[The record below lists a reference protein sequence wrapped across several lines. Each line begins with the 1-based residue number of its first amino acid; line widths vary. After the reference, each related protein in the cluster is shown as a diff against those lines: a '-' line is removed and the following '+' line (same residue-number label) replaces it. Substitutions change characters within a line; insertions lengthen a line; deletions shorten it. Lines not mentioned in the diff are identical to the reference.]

1 MADTTRDDNPQERP
15 GATSETEREE
25 MESEHGSGDD
35 TAVTGRGNEER
46 FESQDVDP
54 DSADAEVDRDDT
66 IDEI

>member
-1 MADTTRDDNPQERP
+1 MAEPRQDDNRRDQTSEREGIESDQNRDDDE
-15 GATSETEREE
+15 
-25 MESEHGSGDD
+25 
-35 TAVTGRGNEER
+35 AVTGRGSEER